1 MGRRNK
7 KRVTGVAFPAP
18 FAVGVLLVSC
28 LAMVYVWLGGRGES
42 LGKELKGLELEKRE
56 LNKKLLA
63 EEFRWARVKSPS
75 NVEQALARHGISM
88 SWPRKDQIMRLSDS
102 DMKFDQRSTEVAK
115 GAMRVG
121 SEQKSL

>member
-7 KRVTGVAFPAP
+7 KRVNGVSFPAP

-28 LAMVYVWLGGRGES
+28 LALVYVWLGGRCEA
-42 LGKELKGLELEKRE
+42 LGKELKGLETEKKE

-75 NVEQALARHGISM
+75 NVEQALARHGIAM
-88 SWPRKDQIMRLSDS
+88 SWPRKDQIVRLSDN
-102 DMKFDQRSTEVAK
+102 DMRFDQRSTEVAK
-115 GAMRVG
+115 GSPRVG